1 MLDLE
6 INKFYKNTYNI
17 SDEVLKITE
26 DAEKEVEKY
35 AENARKV
42 CEYNSVKVLSAFNK
56 HKICEAHFY
65 PTTGY
70 GYDDNG
76 RDTLDMVY
84 ADVFGAEDALVRH
97 NIVNGTQAISL
108 CFYGILRP
116 GDTVVAATGRPYDT
130 LEEVIGLRGENG
142 NGSLKDF
149 GINYKEVALK
159 NDKIDIDA
167 LVKSIDKTCKMVAF
181 QRSKGYAWRNSLSVD
196 EIGEAITAVKA
207 VNKDIICFV
216 DNCYGEF
223 AEEKEPCDVGADLSA
238 GSLIKNPG
246 GGICRSGGYI
256 VGTKKCIELVSYRM
270 TCPGIGRECGAS
282 LGENRFMYQ
291 GLFLAPHIVYQ
302 SIKSA
307 MLVSAVFDKL
317 GFDVM
322 PKISDR
328 RTDIIQAVKL
338 GNGEK
343 LVKFCQGIQKGAP
356 IDSFVVPEAW
366 DMPGYES
373 QVVMAAGAFTQ
384 GSSIEISADGPM
396 REPYIAFYQG
406 GLTYETAKVAV
417 MAAAENVIKCK

>member
-1 MLDLE
+1 MD
-6 INKFYKNTYNI
+6 INTFYKNTYGI
-17 SDEVLKITE
+17 SDGILKITAE
-26 DAEKEVEKY
+26 AEKDVEKY
-35 AENARKV
+35 AETAKQI
-42 CEYNSVKVLSAFNK
+42 CEYNSLKVLGAFNK

-65 PTTGY
+65 PSTGY
-70 GYDDNG
+70 GYDDSG

-97 NIVNGTQAISL
+97 SIVNGTQAIAL

-130 LEEVIGLRGENG
+130 LEEVIGLRGDNG

-149 GINYKEVALK
+149 CINYKEVPLK
-159 NDKIDIDA
+159 DDKIDIGA
-167 LVKSIDKTCKMVAF
+167 LVGCIDKNCKMVAF
-181 QRSKGYAWRNSLSVD
+181 QRSKGYSWRNSLSVD
-196 EIGEAITAVKA
+196 EIGEAIAAVKA
-207 VNKDIICFV
+207 VNSDIICFV

-223 AEEKEPCDVGADLSA
+223 VEDKEPCDVGADLAA

-302 SIKSA
+302 GIKSA
-307 MLVSAVFDKL
+307 MLVSGVFDRL

-322 PKISDR
+322 PKICDK
-328 RTDIIQAVKL
+328 RTDIIQAVRL
-338 GNGEK
+338 GSEDR
-343 LVKFCQGIQKGAP
+343 LVNFCRGIQKGAP

-373 QVVMAAGAFTQ
+373 KVVMAAGAFTQ
-384 GSSIEISADGPM
+384 GSSIEISADGPI

-406 GLTYETAKVAV
+406 GLTYETAKAAV
-417 MAAAENVIKCK
+417 MTAADYVKKCI